1 MLFKGQR
8 VIQQMVLL
16 LLLYSAS
23 TLAVN
28 IPQDDPKRLV
38 HELSQSLVDA
48 IDANRQKFEE
58 NPSEIKRFADENVL
72 PYIDTPKMAR
82 YVMAQFW
89 KQASEEQQNAFVEAF
104 TNTLL
109 RSYSTSI
116 LKLKV
121 SRMVVLNAI
130 ETHKGRVSVATEVT
144 QNDGNVS
151 KVVYRLFLNGDD
163 QKWYLYDVSIEGV
176 SMLLNYR
183 KSYASEFQKKGI
195 DNVIAALQ
203 EKNRQSNLIV
213 GEE

>member
-1 MLFKGQR
+1 
-8 VIQQMVLL
+8 MVLL

-144 QNDGNVS
+144 QNDGNVT

>member
-1 MLFKGQR
+1 MLFRGQR

-144 QNDGNVS
+144 QNDGNVT

>member
-144 QNDGNVS
+144 QNDGNVT

>member
-144 QNDGNVS
+144 QNDGNVT

-163 QKWYLYDVSIEGV
+163 QKWYLYDLSIEGV

>member
-144 QNDGNVS
+144 QNDGNVT

-203 EKNRQSNLIV
+203 EKNRQSN
-213 GEE
+213 

>member
-144 QNDGNVS
+144 QNDGNVT

-183 KSYASEFQKKGI
+183 KSYASEFKRKALITSLLHCKKKI
-195 DNVIAALQ
+195 D
-203 EKNRQSNLIV
+203 SLI
-213 GEE
+213 

>member
-72 PYIDTPKMAR
+72 PYIDTPKIAR

-116 LKLKV
+116 LKLKE

-144 QNDGNVS
+144 QNDGNVT